1 MPPVY
6 LEKVL
11 RHAERKL
18 VHQSHLRPTD
28 LLDIYR
34 RFLKLEEHRLKLEH
48 MHGESGRDL
57 CKKRAEVISVM
68 LRHLWNSAW
77 ETHLRSH
84 MDKPP
89 RIVLLAVGGFGR
101 GELNPFSDIDIL
113 FLYPDEGAKNTAQV
127 NDIVQ
132 HVLYMLWDI
141 GFQVGHATR
150 TMQEVVTQ
158 ANADLRTKT
167 SLLEARFLCGD
178 EPLFAEFEKTF
189 ERRCLHGHEKEYLAW
204 RVGDQR
210 DRHEKAGNT
219 PFLQEPNVKN
229 GCGGMRDYQNLIWV
243 GKVKRDLANTQAFV
257 DAQLITQTERKQLDR
272 AYDFLLRI
280 RTELH
285 YLQKRSGDVLTL
297 RLQGLIADSFG
308 YQHRTI
314 LRRMEAF
321 MRDYYEH
328 TSLLYNLGNTLCHRL
343 CGSGKA
349 RARWA
354 FLPFH
359 ATHREEIDGFIL
371 ENGELELAP
380 TTHLGDEP
388 LRLVR
393 VFLLAQQHNAEL
405 GPELKL
411 RLRRRLYM
419 VDRRFIYQTSVRETL
434 LAILSRKGQVGH
446 ALRSMHEIGFLG
458 RFFPEFRPL
467 TCLVQHEFF
476 HRYTADEHTLVCIEM
491 LDKIL
496 DAKEP
501 PFVKYKSIL
510 QQVARPHILYL
521 AMLLHDTG
529 KSENDNRHAE
539 ASAVNAVRVARRL
552 RLKGNDLSTLVFLV
566 DHHLT
571 MSEIA
576 RRKNLDSE
584 DTIIEFARV
593 VQTQERLDLLM
604 LITFADTLGTGSGRG
619 YSDWKDLLLWQLY
632 HRTSSALSG
641 FKEFKAV
648 AEQARLDI
656 QQRLLKNL
664 DRQFDPA
671 EVVAHFENLPPS
683 YFETVSEDLIREH
696 IGIVHGFLKY
706 QLTHDDASLRP
717 IVHWRNF
724 PEQGHSEVTV
734 VTWDRYHIFARV
746 TGSFAACSLT
756 ILKADIFTR
765 ADDIAIETFYVAT
778 ERLEAVTDP
787 RDRAAFEKILA
798 QAMGTE
804 EFDFPQGIR
813 QARRQTALPRLRSLR
828 DADQGL
834 GRPARLAHPRAA
846 RRPDRRFPRPP
857 LPHRLRHRRCRP
869 ESLLRARHDRKRRRA
884 RYLLSYRP
892 DREENRGRGNARQAD
907 RGSAQADHGMNPT
920 NGSLDQ
926 PRSQTPFGNA
936 LAGAISLPIS
946 MFFSPFESARNGISR
961 RQGTFPNGVWER
973 GEALPSTGAR

>member
-11 RHAERKL
+11 RHAEREL

-48 MHGESGRDL
+48 MHGEGGREL
-57 CKKRAEVISVM
+57 CKKRADVITVM
-68 LRHLWNSAW
+68 LRHLWNGAW

-89 RIVLLAVGGFGR
+89 QIVLLAVGGFGR
-101 GELNPFSDIDIL
+101 GELNPYSDIDIL
-113 FLYPDEGAKNTAQV
+113 FLHQAQNPKSIGQV
-127 NDIVQ
+127 NDLVQ

-150 TMQEVVTQ
+150 TMAEVVVQ
-158 ANADLRTKT
+158 ANGDLRTKT
-167 SLLEARFLCGD
+167 SLLEARYLCGD
-178 EPLFAEFEKTF
+178 ESLSTEFEKTF
-189 ERRCLHGHEKEYLAW
+189 ERRCIHGHEKEYLAW
-204 RVGDQR
+204 RVSDQR
-210 DRHEKAGNT
+210 ERHAKVGNT

-229 GCGGMRDYQNLIWV
+229 GCGGLRDYQNMLWV
-243 GKVKRDLANTQAFV
+243 GRVKRGLTNTQAFV
-257 DAQLITQTERKQLDR
+257 DTQLLTATERKQLDR

-285 YLQKRSGDVLTL
+285 YLQKRAGDVLTL
-297 RLQGLIADSFG
+297 RLQGQIADSFG

-314 LRRMEAF
+314 LRKMEAF
-321 MRDYYEH
+321 MRDYYEN
-328 TSLLYNLGNTLCHRL
+328 TSLLYNLGNTICNRL
-343 CGSGKA
+343 CGSGKSQTK
-349 RARWA
+349 WA

-359 ATHREEIDGFIL
+359 ATHREEIDGFVL
-371 ENGELELAP
+371 ENGELEALAP
-380 TTHLGDEP
+380 NPFADEP
-388 LRLVR
+388 VRLAR
-393 VFLLAQQHNAEL
+393 IFLLAQQHNADL

-419 VDRRFIYQTSVRETL
+419 IDRRFIYQTAVRETL

-446 ALRSMHEIGFLG
+446 ALRMMHELGYLG

-491 LDKIL
+491 LDKII
-496 DAKEP
+496 DATEL
-501 PFVKYKSIL
+501 PFVKYKQLL
-510 QQVARPHILYL
+510 QQIARPHILYL

-529 KSENDNRHAE
+529 KSENDARHAE
-539 ASAVNAVRVARRL
+539 ASAINAQRVARRM

-576 RRKNLDSE
+576 RRKNLDDE
-584 DTIIEFARV
+584 DTIIEFARI
-593 VQTQERLDLLM
+593 VQNQERLDMLM
-604 LITFADTLGTGSGRG
+604 LLTFADTLGTGSGRG

-632 HRTSSALSG
+632 ARTTSALSG
-641 FKEFKAV
+641 VKEFRAM
-648 AEQARLDI
+648 AEKARLEI
-656 QQRLLKNL
+656 QERLLKNL

-671 EVVAHFENLPPS
+671 EVLAHFENLPPS
-683 YFETVSEDLIREH
+683 YFETMSEDLIREH
-696 IGIVHGFLKY
+696 IAIVHNFLKY
-706 QLTHDDASLRP
+706 QISHEEASLQP

-746 TGSFAACSLT
+746 TGSFAACALT

-765 ADDIAIETFYVAT
+765 SDDIAIETFYVST

-787 RDRAAFEKILA
+787 RDRTAFEKILA

-804 EFDFPQGIR
+804 QFDFSKAFAKRTSRPR
-813 QARRQTALPRLRSLR
+813 FSAYDPADLVTKVSVDLRSSRTHALLDVQTADYPGLLYRIACAIA
-828 DADQGL
+828 DAGL
-834 GRPARLAHPRAA
+834 NLSSARVTTEKGAALDTFYLTDSGGKKIEDESVLANLIA
-846 RRPDRRFPRPP
+846 
-857 LPHRLRHRRCRP
+857 
-869 ESLLRARHDRKRRRA
+869 EVRKRI
-884 RYLLSYRP
+884 
-892 DREENRGRGNARQAD
+892 AD
-907 RGSAQADHGMNPT
+907 
-920 NGSLDQ
+920 
-926 PRSQTPFGNA
+926 
-936 LAGAISLPIS
+936 
-946 MFFSPFESARNGISR
+946 
-961 RQGTFPNGVWER
+961 
-973 GEALPSTGAR
+973 

>member
-11 RHAERKL
+11 RHAEREL

-48 MHGESGRDL
+48 KNGEGGRDL
-57 CKKRAEVISVM
+57 CKKRADVISVM

-89 RIVLLAVGGFGR
+89 RIALLAVGGFGR
-101 GELNPFSDIDIL
+101 GELSPYSDIDIL
-113 FLYPDEGAKNTAQV
+113 FLYPDNGAKLTAQV
-127 NDIVQ
+127 NDLVQ

-150 TMQEVVTQ
+150 TMAELVAQ
-158 ANADLRTKT
+158 ANGDLRTKT

-178 EPLFAEFEKTF
+178 EPLFGEFEKTF
-189 ERRCLHGHEKEYLAW
+189 ERKCVHGHEKEYLGW

-229 GCGGMRDYQNLIWV
+229 GCGGLRDYQNLMWV
-243 GKVKRDLANTQAFV
+243 GKVKRGLDNMQAFV
-257 DAQLITQTERKQLDR
+257 DAGLMTATERKQLDR

-285 YLQKRSGDVLTL
+285 YQQKRSGDVLSL
-297 RLQGLIADSFG
+297 RLQGQIADSFG

-321 MRDYYEH
+321 MRDYYER
-328 TSLLYNLGNTLCHRL
+328 TSLLFNLSSTLCSRL
-343 CGSGKA
+343 CGSGKVQTK
-349 RARWA
+349 WA

-359 ATHREEIDGFIL
+359 ATHREEIDGFTL
-371 ENGELELAP
+371 ENGELELPSSA
-380 TTHLGDEP
+380 HLSDEP

-419 VDRRFIYQTSVRETL
+419 VDRRYIYQTAVRETL
-434 LAILSRKGQVGH
+434 LAILSRKGQVGR
-446 ALRSMHEIGFLG
+446 ALRNMHELGFLG

-491 LDKIL
+491 LDKII

-501 PFVKYKSIL
+501 PFSKYKMLL
-510 QQVARPHILYL
+510 QQTARPHILYL

-529 KSENDNRHAE
+529 KSENDSRHAE
-539 ASAVNAVRVARRL
+539 ASAVNAVRVARRM
-552 RLKGNDLSTLVFLV
+552 RLKGADLSILVFLV

-576 RRKNLDSE
+576 RRKNLDNE
-584 DTIIEFARV
+584 DTIVEFARI

-604 LITFADTLGTGSGRG
+604 LLTFADTLGTGSGRG

-632 HRTSSALSG
+632 HRTTSALSG
-641 FKEFKAV
+641 VKEFRAM
-648 AEQARLDI
+648 AEKARLEI
-656 QQRLLKNL
+656 QERLLKNL

-671 EVVAHFENLPPS
+671 EVVAHFENLPAF
-683 YFETVSEDLIREH
+683 YFETMSEELIREH
-696 IGIVHGFLKY
+696 IALVHGFLKY
-706 QLTHDDASLRP
+706 QLTHEDASLRP
-717 IVHWRNF
+717 IIHWRNF

-746 TGSFAACSLT
+746 TGSFSACNLT

-765 ADDIAIETFYVAT
+765 NDDIAIETFFVAT

-787 RDRAAFEKILA
+787 RDRAAFEKILF
-798 QAMGTE
+798 QAMGME
-804 EFDFPQGIR
+804 QFDFPKAFAKRTIKPR
-813 QARRQTALPRLRSLR
+813 FPHYDPSEFPTKVSVDLRASKTHALLDVQTADYPGLLYRIACAIA
-828 DADQGL
+828 DAGL
-834 GRPARLAHPRAA
+834 NLASARITTEKGAALDTFYLTDRTGKKIESEEVLAA
-846 RRPDRRFPRPP
+846 
-857 LPHRLRHRRCRP
+857 LI
-869 ESLLRARHDRKRRRA
+869 EEVRKRIDA
-884 RYLLSYRP
+884 
-892 DREENRGRGNARQAD
+892 
-907 RGSAQADHGMNPT
+907 
-920 NGSLDQ
+920 
-926 PRSQTPFGNA
+926 
-936 LAGAISLPIS
+936 
-946 MFFSPFESARNGISR
+946 
-961 RQGTFPNGVWER
+961 
-973 GEALPSTGAR
+973 

>member
-11 RHAERKL
+11 RHAEREL

-48 MHGESGRDL
+48 IHGESGRDL
-57 CKKRAEVISVM
+57 CKKRADVISVM

-84 MDKPP
+84 IGTAP
-89 RIVLLAVGGFGR
+89 RIALLAVGGFGR
-101 GELNPFSDIDIL
+101 GELNPYSDIDIL
-113 FLYPDEGAKNTAQV
+113 FLYPDNGAKTTAQV

-132 HVLYMLWDI
+132 HILYMLWDI

-150 TMQEVVTQ
+150 TMQDLVAQ

-167 SLLEARFLCGD
+167 SLLEARFLAGD
-178 EPLFAEFEKTF
+178 EPLFSEFEKTF

-204 RVGDQR
+204 RVGDQQ
-210 DRHEKAGNT
+210 DRHDKAGNT

-229 GCGGMRDYQNLIWV
+229 GCGGLRDYQNLMWV
-243 GKVKRDLANTQAFV
+243 GKVKRGLPNTQAFV
-257 DAQLITQTERKQLDR
+257 DAQLLTPTERKQLDR

-297 RLQGLIADSFG
+297 RLQGQIADSFG

-321 MRDYYEH
+321 MRDYYER
-328 TSLLYNLGNTLCHRL
+328 TSLLFNLGNTLCHRL
-343 CGSGKA
+343 CSSGKS
-349 RARWA
+349 RAKWA

-359 ATHREEIDGFIL
+359 ATHREEIDGFVL
-371 ENGELELAP
+371 ENGELEALAATP
-380 TTHLGDEP
+380 FADEP
-388 LRLVR
+388 VRLAR

-419 VDRRFIYQTSVRETL
+419 IDRRFIYQTAVRETL

-446 ALRSMHEIGFLG
+446 ALRTMHELGFLG

-476 HRYTADEHTLVCIEM
+476 HRYTADEHTLVCIET
-491 LDKIL
+491 LDKII
-496 DAKEP
+496 DATEP
-501 PFVKYKSIL
+501 PFSKYRPLL
-510 QQVARPHILYL
+510 QQAGRPHILYL

-529 KSENDNRHAE
+529 KSENSQRHAE
-539 ASAVNAVRVARRL
+539 ASAANAVRVARRM
-552 RLKGNDLSTLVFLV
+552 RLKGADLSTLVFLV

-576 RRKNLDSE
+576 RRKNLDNE
-584 DTIIEFARV
+584 ETIIEFARI

-604 LITFADTLGTGSGRG
+604 LLTFADTLGTGSGRG

-632 HRTSSALSG
+632 HRTTRALSG
-641 FKEFKAV
+641 FKEFRAM

-671 EVVAHFENLPPS
+671 EVVAHFENLPS
-683 YFETVSEDLIREH
+683 TYFEAMSEELIREH
-696 IGIVHGFLKY
+696 IAIVHGFLKY
-706 QLTHDDASLRP
+706 QLTHDDASLQP
-717 IVHWRNF
+717 VVHWRNF

-746 TGSFAACSLT
+746 TGSFTACNLT

-765 ADDIAIETFYVAT
+765 ADDIAIETFYVST

-787 RDRAAFEKILA
+787 RDREAFEKVLS
-798 QAMGTE
+798 QAMGME
-804 EFDFPQGIR
+804 QFDFPKAFAKRTVKPRFPIYDPSEMPTQVSVDQR
-813 QARRQTALPRLRSLR
+813 SSRTHTLLDVQTADYPGLLYRIACAIA
-828 DADQGL
+828 DADL
-834 GRPARLAHPRAA
+834 NLASARITTEKGAA
-846 RRPDRRFPRPP
+846 LDTFYLTDRSGKKI
-857 LPHRLRHRRCRP
+857 
-869 ESLLRARHDRKRRRA
+869 ESEETLSALTREVRKRIA
-884 RYLLSYRP
+884 
-892 DREENRGRGNARQAD
+892 
-907 RGSAQADHGMNPT
+907 T
-920 NGSLDQ
+920 
-926 PRSQTPFGNA
+926 
-936 LAGAISLPIS
+936 
-946 MFFSPFESARNGISR
+946 
-961 RQGTFPNGVWER
+961 
-973 GEALPSTGAR
+973 

>member
-11 RHAERKL
+11 RHAEREL

-48 MHGESGRDL
+48 IHGEGGREL
-57 CKKRAEVISVM
+57 CKKRADAITVM

-77 ETHLRSH
+77 ETHLRSNL
-84 MDKPP
+84 DTPP
-89 RIVLLAVGGFGR
+89 RIALLAVGGFGR
-101 GELNPFSDIDIL
+101 GELNPYSDIDIL
-113 FLYPDEGAKNTAQV
+113 FLYPNNNAKNTSQV

-150 TMQEVVTQ
+150 TMQDLVTQ
-158 ANADLRTKT
+158 ANGDLRTKT

-204 RVGDQR
+204 RVADQR
-210 DRHEKAGNT
+210 DRHDKAGNT

-229 GCGGMRDYQNLIWV
+229 GCGGLRDYQNLMWV
-243 GKVKRDLANTQAFV
+243 GKIKRGLANSQAFV
-257 DAQLITQTERKQLDR
+257 DAQLLTATERKQLDR

-285 YLQKRSGDVLTL
+285 YQQKRAGDVLTL
-297 RLQGLIADSFG
+297 RLQGQIADSFG

-321 MRDYYEH
+321 MRDYYER
-328 TSLLYNLGNTLCHRL
+328 TSLLFNLGNTLCNRL

-349 RARWA
+349 QTKWA

-359 ATHREEIDGFIL
+359 ATQREEIDGFVL
-371 ENGELELAP
+371 ENGELELP
-380 TTHLGDEP
+380 TATHLSDEP

-411 RLRRRLYM
+411 RLRRKLYM
-419 VDRRFIYQTSVRETL
+419 IDRRFIYQTAVRETL
-434 LAILSRKGQVGH
+434 LAILSRKGQVGR
-446 ALRSMHEIGFLG
+446 ALRTMHELGFLG

-476 HRYTADEHTLVCIEM
+476 HRYTADEHTLVCIET
-491 LDKIL
+491 LDKII
-496 DAKEP
+496 DATES
-501 PFVKYKSIL
+501 PFSKYRAIL
-510 QQVARPHILYL
+510 QQTARPHILYL

-529 KSENDNRHAE
+529 KSDNSERHAE
-539 ASAVNAVRVARRL
+539 GSAINAVRVARRM
-552 RLKGNDLSTLVFLV
+552 RLKGADLSTLVFLV

-576 RRKNLDSE
+576 RRKNLDND

-604 LITFADTLGTGSGRG
+604 LLTFADTLGTGSGRG

-641 FKEFKAV
+641 VKEFRAM
-648 AEQARLDI
+648 AEQARQEI

-664 DRQFDPA
+664 DKQFDPD
-671 EVVAHFENLPPS
+671 EVGAHFDNLPSS
-683 YFETVSEDLIREH
+683 YFESMSEDLIREH
-696 IGIVHGFLKY
+696 IAIVHGFLKY
-706 QLTHDDASLRP
+706 QLTHEDASLQP
-717 IVHWRNF
+717 IIHWRNF
-724 PEQGHSEVTV
+724 PDQGHSEVTV
-734 VTWDRYHIFARV
+734 VTWDRHNLFARV
-746 TGSFAACSLT
+746 TGSFSACNLT
-756 ILKADIFTR
+756 ILKADIYTR

-778 ERLEAVTDP
+778 ERLESVTDP
-787 RDRAAFEKILA
+787 RDRAAFEKILV
-798 QAMGTE
+798 QAMGME
-804 EFDFPQGIR
+804 QFDFTKAFAKRPVKPRFPVYDPSELPTQVSVDLR
-813 QARRQTALPRLRSLR
+813 ASRTHTLLDVQTADYTGLLYRIACAIA
-828 DADQGL
+828 DAGL
-834 GRPARLAHPRAA
+834 NLA
-846 RRPDRRFPRPP
+846 
-857 LPHRLRHRRCRP
+857 
-869 ESLLRARHDRKRRRA
+869 
-884 RYLLSYRP
+884 
-892 DREENRGRGNARQAD
+892 
-907 RGSAQADHGMNPT
+907 
-920 NGSLDQ
+920 
-926 PRSQTPFGNA
+926 
-936 LAGAISLPIS
+936 
-946 MFFSPFESARNGISR
+946 SARITTEKGAALDTFYLSDKNGKKIESEEVL
-961 RQGTFPNGVWER
+961 G
-973 GEALPSTGAR
+973 ALIKAVRTRIAT

>member
-11 RHAERKL
+11 RHAEREL

-48 MHGESGRDL
+48 NHGEGGRDL
-57 CKKRAEVISVM
+57 CKKRADVISVM
-68 LRHLWNSAW
+68 LRHLWNGAW
-77 ETHLRSH
+77 EAHLRSH
-84 MDKPP
+84 PDKPP
-89 RIVLLAVGGFGR
+89 RIALLAVGGFGR
-101 GELNPFSDIDIL
+101 GELNPYSDIDIL
-113 FLYPDEGAKNTAQV
+113 FLYPDNSAKITAQV

-132 HVLYMLWDI
+132 QVLYMLWDI

-150 TMQEVVTQ
+150 TMPELVSQ
-158 ANADLRTKT
+158 ANGDLRTKT
-167 SLLEARFLCGD
+167 SLLEARFLSGD
-178 EPLFAEFEKTF
+178 ETLFEEFGKIF
-189 ERRCLHGHEKEYLAW
+189 ERKCLHGHEKEYLAW

-210 DRHEKAGNT
+210 DRHEKAGHT

-229 GCGGMRDYQNLIWV
+229 GCGGLRDYQNLIWV
-243 GKVKRDLANTQAFV
+243 GKVKRGLANTQAFV
-257 DAQLITQTERKQLDR
+257 DAQLMTTTERKQLDR

-297 RLQGLIADSFG
+297 RLQGQIADSFG

-328 TSLLYNLGNTLCHRL
+328 TSLLYNLANTLCNRL
-343 CGSGKA
+343 CGGGKPQTK
-349 RARWA
+349 WT

-359 ATHREEIDGFIL
+359 ATRKVEIDGFIL
-371 ENGELELAP
+371 ENGELELP
-380 TTHLGDEP
+380 SSTHLSDDP
-388 LRLVR
+388 LRMVR
-393 VFLLAQQHNAEL
+393 VFLLMQQHNAEL
-405 GPELKL
+405 GAELKL

-419 VDRRFIYQTSVRETL
+419 IDRRYIYQTAVRETL
-434 LAILSRKGQVGH
+434 IAILSRKGQVGR
-446 ALRSMHEIGFLG
+446 ALRTMHELGYLG

-491 LDKIL
+491 LDKII

-501 PFVKYKSIL
+501 PFSKYKMLL
-510 QQVARPHILYL
+510 QQTARPHILYL

-529 KSENDNRHAE
+529 KSENDSRHAE
-539 ASAVNAVRVARRL
+539 ASAVNAVRVARRM
-552 RLKGNDLSTLVFLV
+552 RLKGTDLSILVFLV

-576 RRKNLDSE
+576 RRKNLDDE
-584 DTIIEFARV
+584 DTIIEFARI

-604 LITFADTLGTGSGRG
+604 LLTFADTLGTGSGQN

-641 FKEFKAV
+641 VKEFRAV
-648 AEQARLDI
+648 AEKARLEI

-671 EVVAHFENLPPS
+671 EVVAHFENLPTT
-683 YFETVSEDLIREH
+683 YFETMSEDLIREH
-696 IGIVHGFLKY
+696 IGLVHGFLKY
-706 QLTHDDASLRP
+706 QLTHDDASLKP

-746 TGSFAACSLT
+746 TGSFSACNLT

-765 ADDIAIETFYVAT
+765 ADDIAIETFFVAT
-778 ERLEAVTDP
+778 ERLEAVTDS
-787 RDRAAFEKILA
+787 RDRAAFEKILY
-798 QAMGTE
+798 QAMGME
-804 EFDFPQGIR
+804 QFDFPKAFAKRVVKPRFPIYDPSEFPTKVSVDLR
-813 QARRQTALPRLRSLR
+813 ASKTHALLDVQTADYPGLLYRIACAIADAGLNLASARVTTEKGAALDTFYLTDRQGKKIESEEVLASLI
-828 DADQGL
+828 
-834 GRPARLAHPRAA
+834 
-846 RRPDRRFPRPP
+846 
-857 LPHRLRHRRCRP
+857 
-869 ESLLRARHDRKRRRA
+869 EEVRKRIA
-884 RYLLSYRP
+884 
-892 DREENRGRGNARQAD
+892 
-907 RGSAQADHGMNPT
+907 
-920 NGSLDQ
+920 
-926 PRSQTPFGNA
+926 
-936 LAGAISLPIS
+936 
-946 MFFSPFESARNGISR
+946 
-961 RQGTFPNGVWER
+961 V
-973 GEALPSTGAR
+973 

>member
-11 RHAERKL
+11 RHAEREL

-57 CKKRAEVISVM
+57 CKKRADVISVM
-68 LRHLWNSAW
+68 LRHLWNGAW

-84 MDKPP
+84 IDKPP
-89 RIVLLAVGGFGR
+89 RIALLAVGGFGR
-101 GELNPFSDIDIL
+101 GELNPYSDIDIL
-113 FLYPDEGAKNTAQV
+113 FLHHAPNPKATAQV
-127 NDIVQ
+127 TDIVQ

-150 TMQEVVTQ
+150 TLTEVITQ
-158 ANADLRTKT
+158 ANGDLRTKT

-178 EPLFAEFEKTF
+178 ESLWSEFEKTF
-189 ERRCLHGHEKEYLAW
+189 ERKCVHGHEKEYLSW
-204 RVGDQR
+204 RVNDQR

-229 GCGGMRDYQNLIWV
+229 GCGGLRDYQNLLWV
-243 GKVKRDLANTQAFV
+243 GKVKRDFFNTQAFV
-257 DAQLITQTERKQLDR
+257 DAQLLTAAERKQLDR

-297 RLQGLIADSFG
+297 RLQGQIADSFG

-321 MRDYYEH
+321 MRDYYEN
-328 TSLLYNLGNTLCHRL
+328 TSLLFNLGNTICNRL
-343 CGSGKA
+343 CGSGKVPA
-349 RARWA
+349 KWA
-354 FLPFH
+354 FLPFR

-371 ENGELELAP
+371 ENGELEALTPNPFA
-380 TTHLGDEP
+380 DEP
-388 LRLVR
+388 VRLVR

-419 VDRRFIYQTSVRETL
+419 VDRRFIYQTAVRETL
-434 LAILSRKGQVGH
+434 LAILSRKGQVGR
-446 ALRSMHEIGFLG
+446 ALRNMHELGFLG

-491 LDKIL
+491 LDRII
-496 DAKEP
+496 DATEP
-501 PFVKYKSIL
+501 PFSKYRALL
-510 QQVARPHILYL
+510 QNTARPHILYL

-529 KSENDNRHAE
+529 KSDNTERHAE
-539 ASAVNAVRVARRL
+539 ASAVNAVRVARRM
-552 RLKGNDLSTLVFLV
+552 RLKGTDLSTLVFLV

-576 RRKNLDSE
+576 RRKNLDDE
-584 DTIIEFARV
+584 ETIIEFARI
-593 VQTQERLDLLM
+593 VQNQERLDMLM
-604 LITFADTLGTGSGRG
+604 MLTFADTTGTGTGRA

-641 FKEFKAV
+641 FKEFRAM
-648 AEQARLDI
+648 AEKARLEI

-671 EVVAHFENLPPS
+671 EVVAHFDNLPPS
-683 YFETVSEDLIREH
+683 YFESMSEELIREH
-696 IGIVHGFLKY
+696 ITIVHGFLKY
-706 QLTHDDASLRP
+706 QLTHDDASLQP

-746 TGSFAACSLT
+746 TGSFAACNLT

-765 ADDIAIETFYVAT
+765 ADNIAIETFYVAT
-778 ERLEAVTDP
+778 DRLEAVTDQ
-787 RDRAAFEKILA
+787 RDRSAFEKILG
-798 QAMGTE
+798 QAMGME
-804 EFDFPQGIR
+804 QFDFSKAFAKKSTRPR
-813 QARRQTALPRLRSLR
+813 FPAYDPSELPTRVSVDLRSSRTHSLLDVQTADYPGLLYRIACAIA
-828 DADQGL
+828 DAGFNL
-834 GRPARLAHPRAA
+834 ASARITTEKGAALDTFYLTDTIGNKVESEDVLADLIEAV
-846 RRPDRRFPRPP
+846 
-857 LPHRLRHRRCRP
+857 
-869 ESLLRARHDRKRRRA
+869 RKRIA
-884 RYLLSYRP
+884 
-892 DREENRGRGNARQAD
+892 
-907 RGSAQADHGMNPT
+907 T
-920 NGSLDQ
+920 
-926 PRSQTPFGNA
+926 
-936 LAGAISLPIS
+936 
-946 MFFSPFESARNGISR
+946 
-961 RQGTFPNGVWER
+961 
-973 GEALPSTGAR
+973 

>member
-11 RHAERKL
+11 RHAEREL

-48 MHGESGRDL
+48 IHGESGRDL
-57 CKKRAEVISVM
+57 CKKRADVISVM

-77 ETHLRSH
+77 ETHLRSNL
-84 MDKPP
+84 DAPP
-89 RIVLLAVGGFGR
+89 HIALLAVGGFGR
-101 GELNPFSDIDIL
+101 GELNPYSDIDIL
-113 FLYPDEGAKNTAQV
+113 FLYPNSGPRNTGQV

-150 TMQEVVTQ
+150 TMQELVTQ
-158 ANADLRTKT
+158 ANGDLRTKT

-178 EPLFAEFEKTF
+178 EPLFVEFEKTF
-189 ERRCLHGHEKEYLAW
+189 ERRCLRGHEKEYLAW
-204 RVGDQR
+204 RVADQN

-219 PFLQEPNVKN
+219 PFLQEPNVKS
-229 GCGGMRDYQNLIWV
+229 GCGGLRDYQNLMWV
-243 GKVKRDLANTQAFV
+243 GKVKRGLTNSQAFV
-257 DAQLITQTERKQLDR
+257 DAQMLTPTERKQLDR

-285 YLQKRSGDVLTL
+285 YQQKRSGDVLTL
-297 RLQGLIADSFG
+297 RLQGQIADSFG

-321 MRDYYEH
+321 MRDYYEN
-328 TSLLYNLGNTLCHRL
+328 TSLLFNLGNTLCNRL
-343 CGSGKA
+343 CGSGKTQTK
-349 RARWA
+349 WA

-359 ATHREEIDGFIL
+359 ATQREEIDGFIL
-371 ENGELELAP
+371 ENGELDFAP
-380 TTHLGDEP
+380 GTQLSDEP

-393 VFLLAQQHNAEL
+393 LFLLAQQHNAEL
-405 GPELKL
+405 SPELKL

-419 VDRRFIYQTSVRETL
+419 IDRRFIYQTAVRETL
-434 LAILSRKGQVGH
+434 LAILSRKGQVGR
-446 ALRSMHEIGFLG
+446 ALRTMHELGFLG

-491 LDKIL
+491 LDKII
-496 DAKEP
+496 DATES
-501 PFVKYKSIL
+501 PFSKYRPLL
-510 QQVARPHILYL
+510 QQTARPHILYL

-529 KSENDNRHAE
+529 KSENAERHAD
-539 ASAVNAVRVARRL
+539 ASAINAVRVARRMHI
-552 RLKGNDLSTLVFLV
+552 KGTDLSTLVFLV

-576 RRKNLDSE
+576 RRKNLDNE
-584 DTIIEFARV
+584 DTIIEFARI

-604 LITFADTLGTGSGRG
+604 LLTFADTTGTGSGRG

-641 FKEFKAV
+641 VKEFRAM
-648 AEQARLDI
+648 AEQARLEI

-671 EVVAHFENLPPS
+671 EIVAHFENLPPS
-683 YFETVSEDLIREH
+683 YFETMSEDLIREH
-696 IGIVHGFLKY
+696 IALVHGFLKY
-706 QLTHDDASLRP
+706 QLTHDDASLQP
-717 IVHWRNF
+717 VVHWRNF
-724 PEQGHSEVTV
+724 PEQGHSEVTL
-734 VTWDRYHIFARV
+734 VTWDRDHLFARV
-746 TGSFAACSLT
+746 TGSFAACGLT

-765 ADDIAIETFYVAT
+765 ADNIAIETFYVAT
-778 ERLEAVTDP
+778 ERLEAATDP

-798 QAMGTE
+798 QAMGME
-804 EFDFPQGIR
+804 QFDFTKAFAKRTVKPRFPAYDASELPTQVSVDLR
-813 QARRQTALPRLRSLR
+813 ASRTHMLLDVQTADYPGLLYRIASAI
-828 DADQGL
+828 ADTGMNL
-834 GRPARLAHPRAA
+834 VSARVTTEKGAALDTFYLTDRNGKKIEDEEPLAQ
-846 RRPDRRFPRPP
+846 
-857 LPHRLRHRRCRP
+857 LI
-869 ESLLRARHDRKRRRA
+869 EEVRKRIA
-884 RYLLSYRP
+884 
-892 DREENRGRGNARQAD
+892 
-907 RGSAQADHGMNPT
+907 T
-920 NGSLDQ
+920 
-926 PRSQTPFGNA
+926 
-936 LAGAISLPIS
+936 
-946 MFFSPFESARNGISR
+946 
-961 RQGTFPNGVWER
+961 
-973 GEALPSTGAR
+973 

>member
-11 RHAERKL
+11 RHAEREL

-48 MHGESGRDL
+48 IHGEGGRDL
-57 CKKRAEVISVM
+57 CKKRADVISVM
-68 LRHLWNSAW
+68 LRHLWNGAW

-89 RIVLLAVGGFGR
+89 RIALLAVGGFGR
-101 GELNPFSDIDIL
+101 GELNPYSDIDIL
-113 FLYPDEGAKNTAQV
+113 FLYPDHSGSKITAQV

-150 TMQEVVTQ
+150 TMQDLVTQ
-158 ANADLRTKT
+158 ANSDLRTKT

-189 ERRCLHGHEKEYLAW
+189 ERKCLHGHEKEYLAW
-204 RVGDQR
+204 RVADQS
-210 DRHEKAGNT
+210 DRHDKAGHT
-219 PFLQEPNVKN
+219 PFLQEPNVKS
-229 GCGGMRDYQNLIWV
+229 GCGGLRDYQNLMWV
-243 GKVKRDLANTQAFV
+243 GKVKRGLANTQAFV
-257 DAQLITQTERKQLDR
+257 DAQLLTPTERKQLDR

-297 RLQGLIADSFG
+297 RLQGQIADSFG

-321 MRDYYEH
+321 MRDYYER
-328 TSLLYNLGNTLCHRL
+328 TSLLFNLGNTLCNRL
-343 CGSGKA
+343 CGSGKVQTK
-349 RARWA
+349 WA

-359 ATHREEIDGFIL
+359 ATHREEIDGFVL
-371 ENGELELAP
+371 ENGELELP
-380 TTHLGDEP
+380 TATHFSDEP

-419 VDRRFIYQTSVRETL
+419 IDRRFIYQTAVRETL
-434 LAILSRKGQVGH
+434 LAILSRKGQVGR
-446 ALRSMHEIGFLG
+446 ALRTMHELGFLG

-491 LDKIL
+491 LDKII
-496 DAKEP
+496 DATEP
-501 PFVKYKSIL
+501 PFSKYRPLL
-510 QQVARPHILYL
+510 QQTARPHILYL

-529 KSENDNRHAE
+529 KSENDSRHAE
-539 ASAVNAVRVARRL
+539 ASAVNAVRVARRM
-552 RLKGNDLSTLVFLV
+552 RLKGAELSILVFLV

-576 RRKNLDSE
+576 RRKNLDNE
-584 DTIIEFARV
+584 DTIIEFARI

-604 LITFADTLGTGSGRG
+604 LLTFADTLGTGSGRG

-641 FKEFKAV
+641 VKEFRAM
-648 AEQARLDI
+648 AEQARLEI

-683 YFETVSEDLIREH
+683 YFETMSEELIREH
-696 IGIVHGFLKY
+696 IAIVHGFLKY

-717 IVHWRNF
+717 VIHWRNF

-734 VTWDRYHIFARV
+734 VTWDRNHLFARV
-746 TGSFAACSLT
+746 TGSFTACALT

-765 ADDIAIETFYVAT
+765 TDDIAINTFYVAT
-778 ERLEAVTDP
+778 ERLEAVTDT
-787 RDRAAFEKILA
+787 RDRAAFEKILG
-798 QAMGTE
+798 QAMGME
-804 EFDFPQGIR
+804 QFDFA
-813 QARRQTALPRLRSLR
+813 QAFAKRVVKPRFPVYDPSEMPTKVSVDLRASRTHALLDVQTADYPGLLYRIACAIA
-828 DADQGL
+828 DANL
-834 GRPARLAHPRAA
+834 NLSSARITTEKGAALDTFYLTDRNGKKIESEEVLAA
-846 RRPDRRFPRPP
+846 
-857 LPHRLRHRRCRP
+857 LI
-869 ESLLRARHDRKRRRA
+869 EEVRKRIA
-884 RYLLSYRP
+884 
-892 DREENRGRGNARQAD
+892 
-907 RGSAQADHGMNPT
+907 T
-920 NGSLDQ
+920 
-926 PRSQTPFGNA
+926 
-936 LAGAISLPIS
+936 
-946 MFFSPFESARNGISR
+946 
-961 RQGTFPNGVWER
+961 
-973 GEALPSTGAR
+973 